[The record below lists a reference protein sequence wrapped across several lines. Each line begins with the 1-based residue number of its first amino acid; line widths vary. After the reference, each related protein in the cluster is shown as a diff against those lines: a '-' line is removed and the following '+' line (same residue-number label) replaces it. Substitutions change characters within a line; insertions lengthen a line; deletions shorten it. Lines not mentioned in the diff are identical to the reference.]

1 MGKKNQIQGHTVSDP
16 EVMQC
21 HGLRK
26 FFSTAYTLQGLPPLT
41 VELLMGHK
49 ALGITGVYFNST
61 PNDLLEGS
69 DKILG
74 HANILKSLTMS
85 EEHKLRLEVK
95 HLTKEQDEIA
105 IMKLR
110 HEKEMT
116 EMREEIKVI
125 MSMIRQNPGLVQI
138 KPKVC

>member
-1 MGKKNQIQGHTVSDP
+1 MNDP

-138 KPKVC
+138 KLRSVKKEIQL